1 MKNEEEEKD
10 LEEEEI
16 ELGERTMSLQRY
28 WYQLPE

>member
-1 MKNEEEEKD
+1 MKNKEEEKD

>member
-10 LEEEEI
+10 LEEET